1 MRRYLYSRDMTAL
14 KTEYYDVLIIGSG
27 IAGLYASLHIDSS
40 LSCAV
45 VTKVDFENSNSW
57 FAQGGIAAVVSPDD
71 SFASHIEDTLK
82 AGAGMCD
89 AEAVKV
95 LVSEG
100 PDDIKELID
109 LKVPFDSNPEGEL
122 QITREGGH
130 SCRRVVHCGGDATGR
145 ETTRRLGEIAL
156 ERKNITFLFGSYLVD
171 ILTDENGRAA
181 GAVISKNVSDSS
193 GERTKI
199 VTARNVIICTGGIGY
214 LYKYTTNPRGA
225 VGEGIAAARRAGA
238 KVENMELVQF
248 HPTTLISPQYSER
261 LFLISEAVRGE
272 GGILK
277 NHKNEA
283 FMEGSHPLKDL
294 APRDIVTRAILAE
307 LEKTGETNVFLDIS
321 SLSEEF
327 FTKRFPT
334 ISAECR
340 KFNINVPF
348 DKIPVRPA
356 QHYLMGGITTDL
368 NGQTCVDGLY
378 ACGEAAWTGIHGAN
392 RLASNSVLECLVFGR
407 RAALHVNESMKN
419 APSDK
424 PVLPILSDAAFS
436 DTSPIPSMNEITKV
450 RNQIRETMSTY
461 AEAVRTEKGIAAGM
475 SIIQKILDQYTNLPL
490 YSTAAYEILNM
501 AEVGMMIFK
510 GAAERKDSI
519 GAHYLT
525 NE

>member
-1 MRRYLYSRDMTAL
+1 MTAL

-27 IAGLYASLHIDSS
+27 IAGLYASLHIDPA

-45 VTKVDFENSNSW
+45 VTKVDLENSNSW

-71 SFASHIEDTLK
+71 NFSSHIEDTLK

-100 PDDIKELID
+100 PKNIQELVE
-109 LKVPFDSNPEGEL
+109 LNVPFDSNPEGEL

-156 ERKNITFLFGSYLVD
+156 ERKNVTFLFGSYLVD
-171 ILTDENGRAA
+171 ILTDENGSAA
-181 GAVISKNVSDSS
+181 GAIVSKNISDSS

-199 VTARNVIICTGGIGY
+199 ISAKNVIICTGGIGY

-225 VGEGIAAARRAGA
+225 VGDGIAAARRAGA

-283 FMEGSHPLKDL
+283 FMEGVHPLKDL

-307 LEKTGETNVFLDIS
+307 LKRTGETNVFLDIS
-321 SLSEEF
+321 TLSEDF

-348 DKIPVRPA
+348 DNIPVRPA

-368 NGQTCVDGLY
+368 NGMTTVDGLY

-407 RAALHVNESMKN
+407 RAAIHINSLMGQTTSSALKQPLLSGTKYPDT
-419 APSDK
+419 APT
-424 PVLPILSDAAFS
+424 V
-436 DTSPIPSMNEITKV
+436 SMNEIIKV
-450 RNQIRETMSTY
+450 RNQIRDTMSAY
-461 AEAVRTEKGIAAGM
+461 AEAIRTEKGISAGTAV
-475 SIIQKILDQYTNLPL
+475 IQRILDQYSNLPL
-490 YSTAAYEILNM
+490 YTPTAYEMLNM
-501 AEVGMMIFK
+501 AEVGMMIFE
-510 GAAERKDSI
+510 GAAKRKDSI
-519 GAHYLT
+519 GAHYLAD
-525 NE
+525 E